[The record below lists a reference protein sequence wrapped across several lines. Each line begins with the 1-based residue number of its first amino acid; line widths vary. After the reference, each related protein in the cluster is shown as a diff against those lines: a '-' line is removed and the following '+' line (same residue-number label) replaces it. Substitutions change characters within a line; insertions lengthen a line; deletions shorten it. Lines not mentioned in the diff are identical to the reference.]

1 MNFQARHSHLPA
13 ALAPGQGS
21 RLPASLLLRLLP

>member
-1 MNFQARHSHLPA
+1 MIQQAPSMSFPA
-13 ALAPGQGS
+13 ALTLGQGS